1 MGNDDVV
8 TALLTYSVATGLKPA
23 SEYRGPRNAR
33 RRVVGTFEERPVQIR
48 NARPIAARCSLDE
61 NGFAFFRRGTAVSD
75 FFDSEHVRSAY
86 YAELAQ
92 LVTEASGPWPRR
104 T

>member
-23 SEYRGPRNAR
+23 SEYRGP
-33 RRVVGTFEERPVQIR
+33 R